1 MHLFYEGLLLLKG
14 ETMKAKIV
22 SVKEIG
28 VKDNG
33 KLNTRFRKEIE
44 TAMRLHRYK
53 ALKLTYSR
61 EVLSDKARETISA
74 VIKRNKL
81 KLKVFKRGLSVYITK
96 V

>member
-1 MHLFYEGLLLLKG
+1 LNNG
-14 ETMKAKIV
+14 ENMKTKIV
-22 SVKEIG
+22 SIKEIDA
-28 VKDNG
+28 KKKE

-61 EVLSDKARETISA
+61 EVLSDKARETITA
-74 VIKRNKL
+74 VIRRKKL
-81 KLKVFKRGLSVYITK
+81 NLKVFKRGLSVYIAK

>member
-1 MHLFYEGLLLLKG
+1 
-14 ETMKAKIV
+14 MKTKIV

-28 VKDNG
+28 ARDKG
-33 KLNTRFRKEIE
+33 ELNTRFRKEIE

-61 EVLSDKARETISA
+61 DILSEKARETISA

-81 KLKVFKRGLSVYITK
+81 NLKVFKRGLSIYITK
-96 V
+96 A

>member
-1 MHLFYEGLLLLKG
+1 
-14 ETMKAKIV
+14 MKSKIV
-22 SVKEIG
+22 SIKEIG

-33 KLNTRFRKEIE
+33 KLNTRFRKQIEI
-44 TAMRLHRYK
+44 AMGLPKNK

-96 V
+96 A